1 MLRKI
6 FSIALLLSIT
16 ICAATVSAVKNPAN
30 DSNLVKFYQH
40 QGLENYLLKD
50 SLRVRNHNALKV
62 ISFNF
67 IFYDSIQPS
76 NTRWDRVENM
86 ELAYDESARKVY
98 FFDQNGGLRYLD
110 PNGTIAEGSGYAP
123 GAEMV
128 YYLVTKKKFYG
139 TYDDNFYI
147 TLALKAGCPK
157 YLDAGKNYILY
168 ADLGNQG
175 AGLYIDR
182 KSINVIQEDDGGCII
197 SVDEVQVPDANMGKT
212 KIDNRFNHT
221 YSYVFGKNVVMRFD
235 AEAEKVRNRDRWV
248 KVNPN
253 ITNPEDENFTY
264 DATIAE
270 MTYYLVYGKKFFGT
284 FANDFYKGL
293 K

>member
-6 FSIALLLSIT
+6 FSIVLLLSIT
-16 ICAATVSAVKNPAN
+16 ICAATVSAVKDPAN

-50 SLRVRNHNALKV
+50 SLRVGERKFQLRL
-62 ISFNF
+62 ISFEY
-67 IFYDSIQPS
+67 IVYDSIQPS
-76 NTRWDRVENM
+76 NTRWDKKENM
-86 ELAYDESARKVY
+86 AFAYDESARKVY
-98 FFDQNGGLRYLD
+98 FFDQNGGLLFLD

-128 YYLVTKKKFYG
+128 YYLATRQKFYG
-139 TYDDNFYI
+139 TYDYNFYM

-157 YLDAGKNYILY
+157 YLDADKNYILY
-168 ADLGNQG
+168 ADLGIQG

-212 KIDNRFNHT
+212 EIANRFNHT
-221 YSYVFGKNVVMRFD
+221 YSYVYGKNVVMRFD
-235 AEAEKVRNRDRWV
+235 AEAEKVRGRDRWV
-248 KVNPN
+248 KVDPN
-253 ITNPEDENFTY
+253 ITNPEDEKFTY

-284 FANDFYKGL
+284 FDNDFYVR
-293 K
+293 